1 MRGAL
6 VIVALFGLSSVCGCD
21 ELVDGPHQQVIGCS
35 AGFETCNG
43 ADDCLAACLCGSEGE
58 AACERRCG
66 DRPGPRIA
74 ELDQSAWP
82 SEAASFEQEVLR
94 LTNEARAQGAC
105 CGDEGCF
112 PASAA
117 LELDQALRSA
127 ARSHAADMAARDY
140 FDHDSPEG
148 LSPFDRMRE
157 GGYRG
162 CAMGEN
168 IAAGQPDPAAV
179 MESWLQSP
187 GHCANIMQPDFTLLG
202 VGYVEGDVGG
212 ARFAPIWVQNFGG

>member
-6 VIVALFGLSSVCGCD
+6 VTVILLGLSCVCGCD
-21 ELVDGPHQQVIGCS
+21 DLIDGPRREVIGCS
-35 AGFETCNG
+35 ADFETCSG
-43 ADDCLAACLCGSEGE
+43 ADDCLAECLCGAEGE

-74 ELDQSAWP
+74 ELDERAWP
-82 SEAASFEQEVLR
+82 PEAVSFEQEVLQ
-94 LTNEARAQGAC
+94 LTNEARGQGAC

-112 PASAA
+112 SASAP
-117 LELDQALRSA
+117 LVLDAALRSA

-140 FDHDSPEG
+140 FAHDSPEG

-168 IAAGQPDPAAV
+168 IAAGQLDPGEV
-179 MESWLQSP
+179 MASWLQSP
-187 GHCANIMQPDFTLLG
+187 GHCANLMQPDFTVLG
-202 VGYVEGDVGG
+202 VGYVEGDLDG
-212 ARFAPIWVQNFGG
+212 ARFAPLWVQNFGG